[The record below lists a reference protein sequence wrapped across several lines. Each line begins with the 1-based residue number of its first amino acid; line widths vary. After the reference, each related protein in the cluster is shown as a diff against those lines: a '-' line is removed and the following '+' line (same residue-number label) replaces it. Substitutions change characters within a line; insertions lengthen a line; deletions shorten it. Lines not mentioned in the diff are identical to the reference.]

1 MPKWVTPELVLDVV
15 VAVIAVV
22 LTHQHRPKRLRS

>member
-1 MPKWVTPELVLDVV
+1 MPKWVTPELVVDVV

-22 LTHQHRPKRLRS
+22 ITHKTGRRRLRS

>member
-1 MPKWVTPELVLDVV
+1 MPKWVTPELVVDVV

-22 LTHQHRPKRLRS
+22 LTHQNRPRRLRS

>member
-1 MPKWVTPELVLDVV
+1 MPKWVTPELVVDVV

-22 LTHQHRPKRLRS
+22 LTHQQRQRARS